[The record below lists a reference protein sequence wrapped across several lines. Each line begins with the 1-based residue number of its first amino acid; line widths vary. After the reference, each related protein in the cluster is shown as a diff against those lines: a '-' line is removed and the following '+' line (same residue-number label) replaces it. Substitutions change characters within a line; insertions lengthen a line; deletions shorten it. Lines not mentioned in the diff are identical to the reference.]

1 MKKCAICG
9 TGWKE
14 GQKACP
20 ECDSEEFQELNGKLK
35 TAIAEVVEE
44 VVADMRFWVVEVEFE
59 VEAGTDAE
67 TMMKW
72 LLDQVKSFEDNYEG
86 HNLEIVPIVGGGSKF
101 NYITMYWRFSLDD
114 GVLAVAMTQRLVEV
128 RDDDQL
134 NTNDMDFIV
143 GCRYEEDADDLE

>member
-1 MKKCAICG
+1 MKKCAVCG

-44 VVADMRFWVVEVEFE
+44 VVADMRFWIVEVEFE

-72 LLDQVKSFEDNYEG
+72 LLDQVKTFEDNYEG
-86 HNLEIVPIVGGGSKF
+86 HNLEIVPVVGGGSKF

>member
-1 MKKCAICG
+1 MKKCAVCG

-20 ECDSEEFQELNGKLK
+20 ECDSEEFLELNGKLK
-35 TAIAEVVEE
+35 SSIAEVVEE
-44 VVADMRFWVVEVEFE
+44 VVADMRYWIVEVEFE
-59 VEAGTDAE
+59 VDEGTDAE

-72 LLDQVKSFEDNYEG
+72 LLDQVKTFEDNYEG
-86 HNLEIVPIVGGGSKF
+86 HNLEIVPVVGGGSKF

>member
-1 MKKCAICG
+1 MKKCAVCG

-35 TAIAEVVEE
+35 SAITEVVEE
-44 VVADMRFWVVEVEFE
+44 VVADMRFWIVEVEFE

>member
-44 VVADMRFWVVEVEFE
+44 VVADMRFWIVEVEFE

-72 LLDQVKSFEDNYEG
+72 LLDQVKTFEDNYEG